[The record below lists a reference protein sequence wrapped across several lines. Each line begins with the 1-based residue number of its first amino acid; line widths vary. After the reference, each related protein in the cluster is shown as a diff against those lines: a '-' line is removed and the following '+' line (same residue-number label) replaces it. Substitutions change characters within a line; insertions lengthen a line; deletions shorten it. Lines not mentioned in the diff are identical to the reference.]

1 MSNHWTDE
9 QLLAINYRGGD
20 ILVSASAG
28 SGKTAVLVE
37 RVIRRILDDTNPIPI
52 DKFLIV
58 TYTKA
63 AASEMREKIISALN
77 KVDTDYARS
86 QLILL
91 NSANISTVHSFCK
104 NLIAEYASSL
114 DIDMDFRI
122 GDTKELD
129 ILKDKVLENTIEQSF
144 TDIPLFS
151 TMLDKFNSSS
161 DDKNIKKLFLEFY
174 NNIRSRPFPSEDMDE
189 MYLDYLNISNV
200 KDSKWGKFL
209 LEHTLKTL
217 KYNKHRLENI
227 YEEIKLDSAVFKAYG
242 SAISSDILLLENFIN
257 IINKGSFDDIVG
269 FSIAREKLG
278 QLRSYEDKEF
288 KELILSIRKAYA
300 KDLDDLKQTYFSE
313 KESEILAGIN
323 DITPNVKAFFDFI
336 KLFSE
341 NYDKAKRQKNIVDF
355 SDLEHFAIKII
366 LEHKDEIANK
376 FAQVM
381 VDEYQDTNAIQDFIF
396 ASISNNN
403 LFMVGDV
410 KQSIYR
416 FRLAQPSIFLD
427 KYLSM
432 PMLPNDKGVGK
443 VILSKNFR
451 SSNQVLDA
459 TNLVMQNIMSQE
471 FGGIDYN
478 KDEFLN
484 KGSSYELMEQNN
496 AELHIISSENTDADT
511 DDIIKIQVEA
521 NFVVSKISNMINDGY
536 QVFDKTLNSYRDA
549 KAEDFCVITYTK
561 DQMRY
566 FAKTLELANIKSSFE
581 TNSGLMENIEI
592 RAIVSLMMAINNPI
606 EDIYLISALRS
617 SLFRFTD
624 DELADIRLSKKG
636 VSFYD
641 ALLSMV
647 DCEKCLV
654 FIEFLQDIR
663 LSAIDKPVYELIWEI
678 YVKTDA
684 IAIYKD
690 EYLMQFLTKAR
701 EFEQNGFKGLH
712 SFVNLLKRMLEKG
725 EDFSENKSIN
735 NSVKLMTIHK
745 SKGLEFPIVFFSGIS
760 KRFNMDDT
768 NKYIMLDEKLGFGV
782 KTIDH
787 LVGISSSN
795 IIRDTIALKIRKD
808 SLEESLRVLYVAMTR
823 ARQKLIITHVTDN
836 ADETILKMKSL
847 ELSPYML
854 SKANSPSKWIIPAI
868 LKCPNKFIDV
878 YIENEATPIT
888 ILKDDETKSE
898 NMAIT
903 INPEIE
909 YNISRIPQKV
919 IATDIYKDKKI
930 SFRKA
935 NFDKRKLTAS
945 EIGIAHHMFMQVC
958 NFDHCNSIEDIKG
971 EIIRLYDNKMLN
983 HLQAECII
991 AEHILNF
998 FNSDIYSRL
1007 KKSSFVMREY
1017 KFSCLLAASE
1027 IYEGIDSFDE
1037 IMLQG
1042 VIDCLFEEDGEI
1054 IIIDY
1059 KTSKNDFNNIDKYT
1073 VQMEIYKKACTKIF
1087 DKPCKSAVLYFFAS
1101 ASEVL
1106 I

>member
-1 MSNHWTDE
+1 MLKGWTDE
-9 QLLAINYRGGD
+9 QLLAINHRGGN

-37 RVIRRILDDTNPIPI
+37 RVIRRILDETNPIPI

-77 KVDTDYARS
+77 KVDTDYAKR
-86 QLILL
+86 QLVLL
-91 NSANISTVHSFCK
+91 NRANISTVHSFCK
-104 NLIAEYASSL
+104 NIIMEYSSSL
-114 DIDMDFRI
+114 DTDFRI

-129 ILKDKVLENTIEQSF
+129 ILRDKVLEATTEQAF
-144 TDIPLFS
+144 IDIPLFS
-151 TMLDKFNSSS
+151 DMLDKFNSSS
-161 DDKNIKKLFLEFY
+161 DDKNIKKIVLEFY
-174 NNIRSRPFPSEDMDE
+174 DNIRSRPFPNEDMDE
-189 MYLDYLNISNV
+189 MYLDYLNISSI

-209 LEHTLKTL
+209 LEHTLNTL
-217 KYNKHRLENI
+217 KYNKNRLENI
-227 YEEIKLDSAVFKAYG
+227 YEEIKLDSAVLKAYG
-242 SAISSDILLLENFIN
+242 SAISSDILLLENFMQTIN
-257 IINKGSFDDIVG
+257 NGSFDDIVG
-269 FSIAREKLG
+269 FSIGREKLG
-278 QLRSYEDKEF
+278 QLRNYEDKEF
-288 KELILSIRKAYA
+288 KKYITDIRKDYG
-300 KDLDDLKQTYFSE
+300 KDVDNLKKTYFTQT
-313 KESEILAGIN
+313 ESEILADIRG
-323 DITPNVKAFFDFI
+323 ITPNIKAFFDFI
-336 KLFSE
+336 KLFSD

-366 LEHKDEIANK
+366 LQNKDEIAGK
-376 FAQVM
+376 FTEVM

-396 ASISNNN
+396 NTIANNN

-432 PMLPNDKGVGK
+432 PMLPNDKCTGK

-451 SSNQVLDA
+451 SSNQVLDS
-459 TNLVMQNIMSQE
+459 TNLVMKNIMSRE

-484 KGSSYELMEQNN
+484 KGSMYELIEQNN
-496 AELHIISSENTDADT
+496 TELHIISSENTDADT

-521 NFVVSKISNMINDGY
+521 NFVVAKISNMINDGY
-536 QVFDKTLNSYRDA
+536 KVFDKELNIYRNA
-549 KAEDFCVITYTK
+549 RAQDFCVITYTK

-581 TNSGLMENIEI
+581 TNSGIMENIEI
-592 RAIVSLMMAINNPI
+592 RAIVSLLMVINNPL
-606 EDIYLISALRS
+606 EDIYLISVLRS

-624 DELADIRLSKKG
+624 DELANIRLNKKG
-636 VSFYD
+636 ISFYN
-641 ALLSMV
+641 AMLSMK
-647 DCEKCLV
+647 DCDKCLK
-654 FIEFLQDIR
+654 FIEFLNEIK

-701 EFEQNGFKGLH
+701 GFEQNGFKGLH

-725 EDFSENKSIN
+725 EDFSENKVIN

-760 KRFNMDDT
+760 KGFNMDDT
-768 NKYIMLDEKLGFGV
+768 KKHIMLDEKLGFGV

-787 LVGISSSN
+787 ILGISSSN

-823 ARQKLIITHVTDN
+823 ARQKLIITCVTDN
-836 ADETILKMKSL
+836 ADESISEWNNV

-854 SKANSPSKWIIPAI
+854 SKAGSPSKWIVPTI
-868 LKCPNKFIDV
+868 LKFPSEFTNI
-878 YIENEATPIT
+878 YIQNDATPINV
-888 ILKDDETKSE
+888 LKDDIKESE
-898 NMAIT
+898 SHSIT
-903 INPEIE
+903 INP
-909 YNISRIPQKV
+909 NIDYKRSYIPEKV

-930 SFRKA
+930 VFKKP

-945 EIGIAHHMFMQVC
+945 EVGIAHHMFMQVC
-958 NFDHCNSIEDIKG
+958 DFDNCNSIEGIKD
-971 EIIRLYDNKMLN
+971 EIIRLRENRLLTE
-983 HLQAECII
+983 LQAECIVS
-991 AEHILNF
+991 EHILQF
-998 FNSDIYSRL
+998 FNSAIYSRL
-1007 KKSSFVMREY
+1007 KNSEFSMREY
-1017 KFSCLLAASE
+1017 KFSCLMSANE
-1027 IYEGIDSFDE
+1027 IYGDVAYDE
-1037 IMLQG
+1037 QIMLQG
-1042 VIDCLFEEDGEI
+1042 VIDCLFEENGKI

-1073 VQMEIYKKACTKIF
+1073 MQMQIYKKACVKILA
-1087 DKPCKSAVLYFFAS
+1087 KPCENAVLYFFGS
-1101 ASEVL
+1101 GREVP